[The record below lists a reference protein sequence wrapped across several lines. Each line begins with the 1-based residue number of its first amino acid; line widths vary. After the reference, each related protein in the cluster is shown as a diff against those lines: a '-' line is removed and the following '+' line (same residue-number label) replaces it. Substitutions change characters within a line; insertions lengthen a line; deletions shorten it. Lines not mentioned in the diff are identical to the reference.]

1 MAGVDVVFLENWVK
15 LDVMV
20 NHLLRVKEKVRKVK
34 FRCVVNKQLDFV
46 NVLLLLLNDLIDD
59 VLLNSNTG

>member
-20 NHLLRVKEKVRKVK
+20 NHLLRVKEKV
-34 FRCVVNKQLDFV
+34 
-46 NVLLLLLNDLIDD
+46 
-59 VLLNSNTG
+59 

>member
-20 NHLLRVKEKVRKVK
+20 NHLLRVKEKVWKVK